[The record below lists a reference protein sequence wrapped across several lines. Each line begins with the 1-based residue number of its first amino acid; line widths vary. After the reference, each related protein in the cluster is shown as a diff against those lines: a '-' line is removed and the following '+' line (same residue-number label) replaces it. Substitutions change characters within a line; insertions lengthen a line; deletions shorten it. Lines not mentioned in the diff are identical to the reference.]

1 MIQSVDVFTISHD
14 ELAPSPL
21 NPRKHFDADGITEL
35 ANSIARDGQVYQN
48 LIARKADGLK
58 VGKGKAAREV
68 SYEII
73 AGERRWR
80 AVRQIMEGKD
90 WPVGKPFPMPVRVIE
105 ADDAKVVE
113 LATIENL
120 QRKNL
125 TPLEEGRAF
134 ADMRKYG
141 RETDQIA
148 EAMSMSRRYIQI
160 RLALVDKLSKKCQA
174 ALDDGSINI
183 VQARTLTMGSKA
195 RQDEIIDVVV
205 RGGYMAAEQ
214 QIKHS
219 LVGDLPTVANA
230 IFDVALYD
238 GSWIDDPDGDD
249 GDRRFADRG
258 KFEQL
263 QKAALD
269 ALEKTLGET
278 WAWVKVVDGYASTY
292 MYEKSKN
299 RKKAGAIIQVVS
311 LDNITV
317 YDGLIKPAE
326 QAKEGETPKPQPVF
340 TKAHLTYAANRKTEA
355 LQDAVAADVRTAKI
369 MTCLALMG
377 ERETARFGCDHINP
391 DDRAISPDLLAAAK
405 ALGSKLKAVAFDTYG
420 RGLLNLKRELTG
432 KPDLSAH
439 KAYEAIK
446 ALSDADLDR
455 LFSALVAA
463 QVGTFA
469 GADPTLGDSSLAVQ
483 LAEDLNVNTGAR
495 WSIDDDY
502 LALCKKPSLI
512 DILGANGEW
521 TDGGAS
527 AQKKTAKALRE
538 MVRTETSGTTH
549 ILPRELQFGSPEDLE
564 KAKPVVTQ
572 VEGVASKKAA

>member
-1 MIQSVDVFTISHD
+1 MNQSADVFTVSHD
-14 ELAPSPL
+14 DLAPSPL

-35 ANSIARDGQVYQN
+35 AASIARDGQVYQN

-68 SYEII
+68 AYEII

-80 AVRQIMEGKD
+80 AVRQIMDGKD
-90 WPVGKPFPMPVRVIE
+90 WPDGKPFPMPVRVIE

-125 TPLEEGRAF
+125 TPLEEARAF

-148 EAMSMSRRYIQI
+148 DAMSMSRRYIQV

-183 VQARTLTMGSKA
+183 VQARTLTMGPKT
-195 RQDEIIDVVV
+195 RQDEIIEAVV

-219 LVGDLPTVANA
+219 LVGDLPTVAKA
-230 IFDVALYD
+230 IFDVEQYD
-238 GSWIDDPDGDD
+238 GNWIDDPDGDE

-263 QKAALD
+263 QQAALD
-269 ALEKTLGET
+269 ALWKTLGET

-299 RKKAGAIIQVVS
+299 KKKAGVIIQVVS

-317 YDGLIKPAE
+317 YDGLVKPAE
-326 QAKEGETPKPQPVF
+326 QEKSGDAPKPQPAF
-340 TKAHLTYAANRKTEA
+340 TKAHLVYAANRKTEA
-355 LQDAVAADVRTAKI
+355 LQDAVAAGVRTAKI

-377 ERETARFGCDHINP
+377 ERDTIRFGCDHITP
-391 DDRAISPDLLAAAK
+391 DDRTISTGLLETAK
-405 ALGSKLKAVAFDTYG
+405 AFGDKLKKVAFDSYG
-420 RGLLNLKRELTG
+420 RGLLNLKREFSA
-432 KPDLSAH
+432 KPDLSGL

-446 ALSDADLDR
+446 ALSDANLDR

-469 GADPTLGDSSLAVQ
+469 GNDPELGDSPLAVR
-483 LAEDLNVNTGAR
+483 LAADLGIDMCAR

-502 LALCKKPSLI
+502 LALCKKPPLI

-521 TDGGAS
+521 TDGGAA

-538 MVRTETSGTTH
+538 MVKTETSGTTH
-549 ILPRELQFGSPEDLE
+549 ILPRDMQFGSPEDLE
-564 KAKPVVTQ
+564 TAKPIVTR
-572 VEGVASKKAA
+572 VDGATSKKAA

>member
-1 MIQSVDVFTISHD
+1 MNQSVDVFTISHD
-14 ELAPSPL
+14 DLAPSPL

-48 LIARKADGLK
+48 LIARRADGLK
-58 VGKGKAAREV
+58 VGKGKNAKPAQ
-68 SYEII
+68 YEII

-80 AVRQIMEGKD
+80 AVCEILQRDD
-90 WPVGKPFPMPVRVIE
+90 WPEGKPFPMPVRVIA

-134 ADMRKYG
+134 AEMRKYG

-148 EAMSMSRRYIQI
+148 DAMSMSRRYIQA

-183 VQARTLTMGSKA
+183 VQARTLTMGPKA
-195 RQDEIIDVVV
+195 RQDEIIDAVI

-219 LVGDLPTVANA
+219 LVGDLPTVASA
-230 IFDVALYD
+230 IFDVGLYD
-238 GSWIDDPDGDD
+238 GGWIEDPDGDD
-249 GDRRFADRG
+249 ADRRFADRG
-258 KFEQL
+258 KFEKL
-263 QKAALD
+263 QKAALE
-269 ALEKTLGET
+269 ALETKLGET
-278 WAWVKVVDGYASTY
+278 WAWVKVVDGYASTH
-292 MYEKSKN
+292 MYEKSKDK
-299 RKKAGAIIQVVS
+299 KKAGAIIQVVS
-311 LDNITV
+311 LDSVTV
-317 YDGLIKPAE
+317 YDGLVKPSE
-326 QAKEGETPKPQPVF
+326 QAKSAETPKPQPVF

-355 LQDAVAADVRTAKI
+355 LQDAVAADTRTAKI
-369 MTCLALMG
+369 VTCLALMG
-377 ERETARFGCDHINP
+377 EQGTARFSCDHITP
-391 DDRAISPDLLAAAK
+391 DDRTISTSLLEIAK
-405 ALGSKLKAVAFDTYG
+405 TLGAKLTKVAFDTYG
-420 RGLLNLKRELTG
+420 RGLLNLKREYSA
-432 KPDLSAH
+432 KPDLSGQ

-469 GADPTLGDSSLAVQ
+469 GADPTLGDSPLAVQ
-483 LAEDLNVNTGAR
+483 MAEDLGIDMGTR
-495 WSIDDDY
+495 WAIDDDY
-502 LALCKKPSLI
+502 LSLCKKPPLI

-521 TDGGAS
+521 TDGGA
-527 AQKKTAKALRE
+527 AVAKKTAKALRE
-538 MVRTETSGTTH
+538 MVKTETSGTTH
-549 ILPRELQFGSPEDLE
+549 ILPRDMQFGSPEDLE
-564 KAKPVVTQ
+564 QAKPVVTRLDS
-572 VEGVASKKAA
+572 AARKKAA